1 MITSVTGLTDPGHPG
16 PPGTIALVP
25 FPSEQMPG
33 HAARPL
39 DEWAV
44 PTASG
49 WVSPAG
55 SRTAQ
60 GDPVPAAIPSVSTA
74 GSVAGGQYGL
84 WSMVA
89 SKTTLCESAQ
99 FSDDSGAVCSFPRTW
114 LIASMASHSE
124 ESVNG
129 GPSSSV
135 SYIDGITDGDIGG
148 HGAVWGS
155 IEADSYALAT
165 CG

>member
-1 MITSVTGLTDPGHPG
+1 MRPARLTSGGAHGVWVGISCEEQDRPGRSNTGCY
-16 PPGTIALVP
+16 IVN
-25 FPSEQMPG
+25 QY
-33 HAARPL
+33 
-39 DEWAV
+39 
-44 PTASG
+44 G
-49 WVSPAG
+49 WIG
-55 SRTAQ
+55 RR
-60 GDPVPAAIPSVSTA
+60 GR
-74 GSVAGGQYGL
+74 YGL

-89 SKTTLCESAQ
+89 SKTTLCGSAQ

-155 IEADSYALAT
+155 IEADSYVLST